1 MQNVLQGIK
10 IDARR
15 LIEVLTFTLS
25 LLWRGPYKI
34 IFYIEI
40 LKENE

>member
-1 MQNVLQGIK
+1 MQNELQGIK

-15 LIEVLTFTLS
+15 LIEVLTFTLP

-34 IFYIEI
+34 IFYIER